1 MGYSKESERQNKVLG
16 DLLAGREPEKRVM
29 VGFNSG
35 KEPEKHGD
43 KIDRLSDIMKE
54 ARMPWFC
61 PECDIVMKKRL
72 DDRMWYLYG
81 HCFNCQV
88 DIENKLRISG
98 KFDEWAHKKIVANK
112 LSWIKDM
119 KEELK
124 AFKDRKAPE
133 FLQQIRIDGYSV
145 DKEKWGVDVSQVRKQ
160 ADEALEHLQKIED
173 SLK

>member
-1 MGYSKESERQNKVLG
+1 MGYSKDIERQNTALQSILDG
-16 DLLAGREPEKRVM
+16 GTPEKRIVVAM
-29 VGFNSG
+29 EDVNEK
-35 KEPEKHGD
+35 KERQQQIKKEREHSNE
-43 KIDRLSDIMKE
+43 RSEALKE
-54 ARMPWFC
+54 ARVPWFC

-98 KFDEWAHKKIVANK
+98 KFDEWAHKKVVANK

-133 FLQQIRIDGYSV
+133 FLQQIRPDGYSV
-145 DKEKWGVDVSQVRKQ
+145 DKEKWGVDVSQVR
-160 ADEALEHLQKIED
+160 
-173 SLK
+173 